1 DNKMHDEG
9 RNSES
14 LGRREEQPA
23 LMNKE
28 GMVVVAAE
36 PPVRAVR
43 KRHHTLTHSDNTVT
57 PLLRMPP
64 FYPLSSQN
72 ITIFHMLQ
80 QFNNFES

>member
-1 DNKMHDEG
+1 MHDEG

-14 LGRREEQPA
+14 LGRRAEQPA

-43 KRHHTLTHSDNTVT
+43 KRHHTLTHSDNT
-57 PLLRMPP
+57 
-64 FYPLSSQN
+64 
-72 ITIFHMLQ
+72 
-80 QFNNFES
+80 